1 MTVWEKSFLGLK
13 ITFSIPFLFPT
24 PVIRVGCKRTTI
36 QHVGLIYLVK
46 QKDKKM
52 STLLSQGKIADVALR
67 NRVVMPPMCM
77 YQSDDTAH
85 PKDFHKYHYTAR
97 ALGGVGLI
105 IVEATGIEARG
116 RISNQDLGIW
126 TDEQMLTHKE
136 LVAECHKFGA
146 KMALQIAHAG
156 RKSEAKETT
165 PVAPSAIAFSQE
177 APYKQPEELTI
188 DGIEKIK
195 GLFTAAALRAQNAGY
210 DIIELHAA
218 HGYLLCE
225 FLSPLTNQRE
235 DLYGGSLENR
245 CRIVLE
251 TAAAIKEKVA
261 IPLMVRISADEWMEN
276 GWNVEDTIYL
286 AKELEKIGVAA
297 MHISAGGNHEV
308 VDRMPAF
315 EPLYQC
321 DYAQKIKAA
330 VSIPVI
336 AVGLITTPQQGEE
349 ILGNGVCDFV
359 AYGRELLRSPN
370 FVFHAAQTFD
380 EKEHIEHSYLRAY

>member
-1 MTVWEKSFLGLK
+1 
-13 ITFSIPFLFPT
+13 
-24 PVIRVGCKRTTI
+24 
-36 QHVGLIYLVK
+36 
-46 QKDKKM
+46 M

-67 NRVVMPPMCM
+67 NRVIMPPMCM
-77 YQSDDTAH
+77 YQSDDTAQV
-85 PKDFHKYHYTAR
+85 KDFHQYHYTAR

-105 IVEATGIEARG
+105 VVEATGIEGRG
-116 RISNQDLGIW
+116 RISDYDLGIW
-126 TDEQMLTHKE
+126 TDAQMRTHKD
-136 LVAECHKFGA
+136 LVDECHKFGA

-156 RKSEAKETT
+156 RKSEVKETV

-177 APYKQPEELTI
+177 APYKQPEALTLEAIEEIKTLFI
-188 DGIEKIK
+188 D
-195 GLFTAAALRAQNAGY
+195 AAIRAQNAGY
-210 DIIELHAA
+210 DMIELHAA

-235 DLYGGSLENR
+235 DIYGGNQENR

-251 TAAAIKEKVA
+251 IAKAIIEKIN

-276 GWNVEDTIYL
+276 GWDVEDSIYL
-286 AKELEKIGVAA
+286 STELEKIGVAA

-308 VDRMPAF
+308 VDQPPAF

-321 DYAQKIKAA
+321 DYAKKIKEAL
-330 VSIPVI
+330 SIPVI

-349 ILGNGVCDFV
+349 ILGNDVCDFV

-370 FVFHAAQTFD
+370 LVFHAAQIFD
-380 EKEHIEHSYLRAY
+380 EKGHIEQSYLRAY

>member
-1 MTVWEKSFLGLK
+1 
-13 ITFSIPFLFPT
+13 
-24 PVIRVGCKRTTI
+24 
-36 QHVGLIYLVK
+36 
-46 QKDKKM
+46 M
-52 STLLSQGKIADVALR
+52 SKLLSQGSIGNVALR

-77 YQSDDTAH
+77 YQSDDTAQV
-85 PKDFHKYHYTAR
+85 KVFHKYHYTAR

-105 IVEATGIEARG
+105 IVEATGVDARG
-116 RISNQDLGIW
+116 RISNKDLAIW
-126 TDEQMLTHKE
+126 TDAQMLTHKE
-136 LVAECHKFGA
+136 LVDECHKFGA

-156 RKSEAKETT
+156 RKSEAKKTI
-165 PVAPSAIAFSQE
+165 PVAPSAITFSQE
-177 APYKQPEELTI
+177 APYKKPEELTLE
-188 DGIEKIK
+188 GIEKIK
-195 GLFTAAALRAQNAGY
+195 ELFTDAAVRAQNAGY

-225 FLSPLTNQRE
+225 FLSPLTNQRD

-276 GWNVEDTIYL
+276 GWDIDDSIYL
-286 AKELEKIGVAA
+286 SKELEKIGVAA
-297 MHISAGGNHEV
+297 IHVSAGGNHEV

-321 DYAQKIKAA
+321 DYAQKIKEAI
-330 VSIPVI
+330 SIPVI

-349 ILGNGVCDFV
+349 ILTNGVCDFV

-370 FVFHAAQTFD
+370 FVFYAAQTFD
-380 EKEHIEHSYLRAY
+380 EKDQIEHSYLRAF

>member
-1 MTVWEKSFLGLK
+1 
-13 ITFSIPFLFPT
+13 
-24 PVIRVGCKRTTI
+24 
-36 QHVGLIYLVK
+36 
-46 QKDKKM
+46 M

-77 YQSDDTAH
+77 YQSDDTAQV
-85 PKDFHKYHYTAR
+85 KDFHQYHYTAR

-105 IVEATGIEARG
+105 IVEATGVEGRG
-116 RISNQDLGIW
+116 RISDYDLGIW
-126 TDEQMLTHKE
+126 TDAQMLTHKE
-136 LVAECHKFGA
+136 LVEECHKFGA

-156 RKSEAKETT
+156 RKSEVKETV

-177 APYKQPEELTI
+177 APYKKPEKLTLEGLETIKALFI
-188 DGIEKIK
+188 D
-195 GLFTAAALRAQNAGY
+195 AAVRAQNAGY

-235 DLYGGSLENR
+235 DIYGGNLKNR

-251 TAAAIKEKVA
+251 IAKAIIEKID

-276 GWNVEDTIYL
+276 GWNVEDSIYL
-286 AKELEKIGVAA
+286 SKELEKIGVAA

-308 VDRMPAF
+308 VDHLPAF

-321 DYAQKIKAA
+321 DYAQKIKEAL
-330 VSIPVI
+330 SIPVI

-349 ILGNGVCDFV
+349 ILGNDVCDFV

-370 FVFHAAQTFD
+370 FVFHAAQSFD
-380 EKEHIEHSYLRAY
+380 EKNTIEHSYLRAY